1 MSPEAG
7 GQLRKDE
14 DRYSG
19 HDIVD
24 SSGNK
29 IGTAGGVFVD
39 GNDGREY
46 VEVKGGLLER
56 ALGTGH
62 YLIPMELCTVDD
74 DGGNIRTSVD
84 GDTVKNSPFADA
96 ALDVTPSHAARVREY
111 SGL

>member
-14 DRYSG
+14 GRYSG

-29 IGTAGGVFVD
+29 IGTAGGVFVGD
-39 GNDGREY
+39 NDGREY

-62 YLIPMELCTVDD
+62 YLIPMELCTDD
-74 DGGNIRTSVD
+74 DERNIRTSVD

-111 SGL
+111 YGL